1 MSGKYE
7 DAETTL
13 NDCLDLITDESYEGE
28 VIYYLGK
35 IAEAK
40 GENATAISY
49 FERVVND
56 YQNSSQVV
64 NAQNSLNTLNA
75 SVNSQNTDDG
85 GNTESSANNT
95 AN

>member
-1 MSGKYE
+1 M
-7 DAETTL
+7 L
-13 NDCLDLITDESYEGE
+13 DCLDLITDESYEGE

-56 YQNSSQVV
+56 YPNSSQVV